1 MRKRE
6 KSQFEKTMKRI
17 KFFMWNV
24 VRPMIN
30 ILTNISENY
39 SKMKDK

>member
-1 MRKRE
+1 MKKRE
-6 KSQFEKTMKRI
+6 KSEFEKNMKKI

-24 VRPMIN
+24 VRPIIN

-39 SKMKDK
+39 SKIEK